1 MLRGGELIAG
11 ELHRERMLRTLRE
24 QGADTGS
31 TFLQSLLSTSPW
43 REVEAYLTGQ
53 QILPATTYRLTLEYS
68 LAGLSTIR
76 LVPYCKR
83 TIRALRPILLP
94 EGFEYSYKYADRSFF
109 EQMKA
114 ELADDEEP
122 LFVRPDGTITD
133 TSFTNVLIET
143 EAGYLTPARP
153 LLKGTQR
160 EGLLR
165 AGLIAEAD
173 DLTLSTLRSKAK
185 AILLIN
191 ALLPLEEALRLPQSP
206 PRLIY
211 SPTKNLAPQHEYST
225 VRRGKLYP
233 EGRASE
239 RCEEGGKFSCARK
252 YFFCAH
258 RNKFPC
264 ALKFNVMRAESL

>member
-1 MLRGGELIAG
+1 MPAEDLHPPVANATSPSFIETFMLRGGELIAG

-68 LAGLSTIR
+68 LAGLSAIR
-76 LVPYCKR
+76 LAPYCKR
-83 TIRALRPILLP
+83 TICTLRPIPLP
-94 EGFEYSYKYADRSFF
+94 NDFDYSYKYADRSFF

-122 LFVRPDGTITD
+122 LFVRPDSTITD

-143 EAGYLTPARP
+143 ESGYLTPTRP

-160 EGLLR
+160 EGLLQ

-173 DLTLSTLRSKAK
+173 DLSLSTLRFKAK

-191 ALLPLEEALRLPQSP
+191 ALLPLEEALRLP
-206 PRLIY
+206 
-211 SPTKNLAPQHEYST
+211 
-225 VRRGKLYP
+225 P
-233 EGRASE
+233 E
-239 RCEEGGKFSCARK
+239 
-252 YFFCAH
+252 
-258 RNKFPC
+258 
-264 ALKFNVMRAESL
+264 ALQD

>member
-1 MLRGGELIAG
+1 MLAEDLHPPVAGATSPSFIETFMLRGGELIAG

-68 LAGLSTIR
+68 LAGLSAIR

-83 TIRALRPILLP
+83 TICALCPILLP

-109 EQMKA
+109 DRMKA

-122 LFVRPDGTITD
+122 LFVRPDSTITD

-143 EAGYLTPARP
+143 ESGYLTPTRP

-173 DLTLSTLRSKAK
+173 NLTLSMLRSKAK

-191 ALLPLEEALRLPQSP
+191 ALLPLEEALRLP
-206 PRLIY
+206 
-211 SPTKNLAPQHEYST
+211 
-225 VRRGKLYP
+225 P
-233 EGRASE
+233 E
-239 RCEEGGKFSCARK
+239 
-252 YFFCAH
+252 
-258 RNKFPC
+258 
-264 ALKFNVMRAESL
+264 ALQD

>member
-1 MLRGGELIAG
+1 MPAEDLHTPVAGTASASFIETFMLRGGELIAG
-11 ELHRERMLRTLRE
+11 ELHRKRMLRTLRE

-31 TFLQSLLSTSPW
+31 TFLQSLLNTSPW

-53 QILPATTYRLTLEYS
+53 QILPDTTYRLTLEYS
-68 LAGLSTIR
+68 LAGLSAIR
-76 LVPYCKR
+76 LALYCKR
-83 TIRALRPILLP
+83 TICTLRPIPLP
-94 EGFEYSYKYADRSFF
+94 NGFDYSYKYADRSFF

-143 EAGYLTPARP
+143 EAGYLTPAHP

-185 AILLIN
+185 SILLIN
-191 ALLPLEEALRLPQSP
+191 ALLPLEEALRLP
-206 PRLIY
+206 
-211 SPTKNLAPQHEYST
+211 
-225 VRRGKLYP
+225 P
-233 EGRASE
+233 E
-239 RCEEGGKFSCARK
+239 
-252 YFFCAH
+252 
-258 RNKFPC
+258 
-264 ALKFNVMRAESL
+264 ALQD

>member
-1 MLRGGELIAG
+1 MPAEDLHSPVAGTASLSFIETFMLRGGELIAG
-11 ELHRERMLRTLRE
+11 ELHRERMLRTLRG
-24 QGADTGS
+24 QGAETSS

-43 REVEAYLTGQ
+43 REVETYFAGQ

-68 LAGLSTIR
+68 LEGFSAIR
-76 LVPYCKR
+76 LIPYCKR
-83 TIRALRPILLP
+83 TIRALRPLP
-94 EGFEYSYKYADRSFF
+94 LPDGFEYSYKYADRSFF

-133 TSFTNVLIET
+133 TSYTNVLIET
-143 EAGYLTPARP
+143 ESDYLTPTRP

-191 ALLPLEEALRLPQSP
+191 ALLPLEEALRLPP
-206 PRLIY
+206 
-211 SPTKNLAPQHEYST
+211 K
-225 VRRGKLYP
+225 
-233 EGRASE
+233 
-239 RCEEGGKFSCARK
+239 
-252 YFFCAH
+252 
-258 RNKFPC
+258 
-264 ALKFNVMRAESL
+264 ALQD

>member
-11 ELHRERMLRTLRE
+11 ELHRERMLRTLRG
-24 QGADTGS
+24 QGAETS
-31 TFLQSLLSTSPW
+31 SAFLQRLLGPSPW
-43 REVEAYLTGQ
+43 QEVEAYLAGQ
-53 QILPATTYRLTLEYS
+53 PILPATTYRLTLEYS
-68 LAGLSTIR
+68 LAGLSAIR

-109 EQMKA
+109 ERVKA
-114 ELADDEEP
+114 ELPDDEEP
-122 LFVRPDGTITD
+122 LFVRLDGTITD

-153 LLKGTQR
+153 LLRGTQR

-191 ALLPLEEALRLPQSP
+191 ALLPLEEALRLSP
-206 PRLIY
+206 
-211 SPTKNLAPQHEYST
+211 E
-225 VRRGKLYP
+225 
-233 EGRASE
+233 
-239 RCEEGGKFSCARK
+239 
-252 YFFCAH
+252 
-258 RNKFPC
+258 
-264 ALKFNVMRAESL
+264 ALQD

>member
-1 MLRGGELIAG
+1 MPSEDLHPPVAGATSPSFIETFMLRGGELIAG

-31 TFLQSLLSTSPW
+31 TFLQSLLSSSPW
-43 REVEAYLTGQ
+43 REVEAYLAGQ

-68 LAGLSTIR
+68 LTGLSAIR

-94 EGFEYSYKYADRSFF
+94 DGFEYSYKYTDRSFF
-109 EQMKA
+109 DRMKA
-114 ELADDEEP
+114 ELASEEEP

-143 EAGYLTPARP
+143 ESDYLTPTRP
-153 LLKGTQR
+153 LLKGSQR

-173 DLTLSTLRSKAK
+173 DLTLSTLRAKAK
-185 AILLIN
+185 SILLIN
-191 ALLPLEEALRLPQSP
+191 ALLPLEEALRLP
-206 PRLIY
+206 
-211 SPTKNLAPQHEYST
+211 
-225 VRRGKLYP
+225 P
-233 EGRASE
+233 E
-239 RCEEGGKFSCARK
+239 
-252 YFFCAH
+252 
-258 RNKFPC
+258 
-264 ALKFNVMRAESL
+264 ALQD

>member
-11 ELHRERMLRTLRE
+11 ELHRERMLRTLRGQE
-24 QGADTGS
+24 AETS
-31 TFLQSLLSTSPW
+31 SAFLQRLLSTAPW
-43 REVEAYLTGQ
+43 QEVEAYLTGQ
-53 QILPATTYRLTLEYS
+53 QIRPATTYRLTLEYS
-68 LAGLSTIR
+68 LARLSAVR

-83 TIRALRPILLP
+83 TIRALRPIPLP
-94 EGFEYSYKYADRSFF
+94 DGFEYSYKYADRSFF
-109 EQMKA
+109 ERVKA
-114 ELADDEEP
+114 ELISDEEP

-143 EAGYLTPARP
+143 EAGYLTPTRP

-191 ALLPLEEALRLPQSP
+191 ALLPLEEALRLP
-206 PRLIY
+206 
-211 SPTKNLAPQHEYST
+211 
-225 VRRGKLYP
+225 P
-233 EGRASE
+233 E
-239 RCEEGGKFSCARK
+239 
-252 YFFCAH
+252 
-258 RNKFPC
+258 
-264 ALKFNVMRAESL
+264 ALQD

>member
-11 ELHRERMLRTLRE
+11 ELHRERMLHTLRG
-24 QGADTGS
+24 QGAEAS
-31 TFLQSLLSTSPW
+31 SAFLQRLLDPSPW
-43 REVEAYLTGQ
+43 REVEAYFAEQ

-68 LAGLSTIR
+68 LEGFSAIR

-94 EGFEYSYKYADRSFF
+94 DGFDYSYKYADRRFF
-109 EQMKA
+109 ERLKA
-114 ELADDEEP
+114 ELASDEEP

-133 TSFTNVLIET
+133 TSYTNVLIET
-143 EAGYLTPARP
+143 DAGYLTPTRP

-185 AILLIN
+185 SILLVN
-191 ALLPLEEALRLPQSP
+191 ALLPLEEALRLP
-206 PRLIY
+206 
-211 SPTKNLAPQHEYST
+211 
-225 VRRGKLYP
+225 P
-233 EGRASE
+233 E
-239 RCEEGGKFSCARK
+239 
-252 YFFCAH
+252 
-258 RNKFPC
+258 
-264 ALKFNVMRAESL
+264 ALQD

>member
-1 MLRGGELIAG
+1 
-11 ELHRERMLRTLRE
+11 MLRTLRE
-24 QGADTGS
+24 QGANTGS
-31 TFLQSLLSTSPW
+31 TFLQNLLSTSPW

-68 LAGLSTIR
+68 LAGLSAIR
-76 LVPYCKR
+76 LIPYGKR
-83 TIRALRPILLP
+83 TIRALCPILLSDD
-94 EGFEYSYKYADRSFF
+94 FEYSYKYADRSFF
-109 EQMKA
+109 ERVKA

-122 LFVRPDGTITD
+122 LFVRSDGSITD

-143 EAGYLTPARP
+143 EAGYLTPTHP

-191 ALLPLEEALRLPQSP
+191 ALLPLEEALRLP
-206 PRLIY
+206 
-211 SPTKNLAPQHEYST
+211 
-225 VRRGKLYP
+225 P
-233 EGRASE
+233 E
-239 RCEEGGKFSCARK
+239 
-252 YFFCAH
+252 
-258 RNKFPC
+258 
-264 ALKFNVMRAESL
+264 ALQD

>member
-1 MLRGGELIAG
+1 MPAEDLHPPVANATSPSFIETFMLRGGELIAG

-43 REVEAYLTGQ
+43 QEVEAYLTGQ
-53 QILPATTYRLTLEYS
+53 QILPDTTYRLTLEYS
-68 LAGLSTIR
+68 LAGLSAIR
-76 LVPYCKR
+76 LALYCKR
-83 TIRALRPILLP
+83 TICTLRPIPLP
-94 EGFEYSYKYADRSFF
+94 NGFDYSYKYADRSFF

-114 ELADDEEP
+114 ELANDEEP

-143 EAGYLTPARP
+143 EAGYLTPAHP

-185 AILLIN
+185 VILLIN
-191 ALLPLEEALRLPQSP
+191 ALLPLEEALRLP
-206 PRLIY
+206 
-211 SPTKNLAPQHEYST
+211 
-225 VRRGKLYP
+225 P
-233 EGRASE
+233 E
-239 RCEEGGKFSCARK
+239 
-252 YFFCAH
+252 
-258 RNKFPC
+258 
-264 ALKFNVMRAESL
+264 ALQD

>member
-43 REVEAYLTGQ
+43 REVETYFAGQ
-53 QILPATTYRLTLEYS
+53 QILPATTYRLSLEYS
-68 LAGLSTIR
+68 LEGFSAIR
-76 LVPYCKR
+76 LIPYCKR
-83 TIRALRPILLP
+83 TIRALRPLP
-94 EGFEYSYKYADRSFF
+94 LPDGFEYSYKYADRSFF

-160 EGLLR
+160 EALLR
-165 AGLIAEAD
+165 TGLIAETD

-191 ALLPLEEALRLPQSP
+191 ALLPLEEALRLPP
-206 PRLIY
+206 
-211 SPTKNLAPQHEYST
+211 K
-225 VRRGKLYP
+225 
-233 EGRASE
+233 
-239 RCEEGGKFSCARK
+239 
-252 YFFCAH
+252 
-258 RNKFPC
+258 
-264 ALKFNVMRAESL
+264 ALQD

>member
-1 MLRGGELIAG
+1 MPAEDLHSPVAGTASTSFIETFMLRGGELIAG
-11 ELHRERMLRTLRE
+11 KLHRERMLRTLRK
-24 QGADTGS
+24 QGAETSS

-43 REVEAYLTGQ
+43 QEVEAYLTEQ

-68 LAGLSTIR
+68 LAGLSAIR

-83 TIRALRPILLP
+83 TIRALRPLP
-94 EGFEYSYKYADRSFF
+94 LPDGFDYSYKYADRSFF

-143 EAGYLTPARP
+143 ESGYLTPARP

-191 ALLPLEEALRLPQSP
+191 ALLPLEEALRLPP
-206 PRLIY
+206 
-211 SPTKNLAPQHEYST
+211 K
-225 VRRGKLYP
+225 
-233 EGRASE
+233 
-239 RCEEGGKFSCARK
+239 
-252 YFFCAH
+252 
-258 RNKFPC
+258 
-264 ALKFNVMRAESL
+264 ALQD

>member
-43 REVEAYLTGQ
+43 REVETYFAGQ

-68 LAGLSTIR
+68 LEGFSAIR
-76 LVPYCKR
+76 LIPYCKR
-83 TIRALRPILLP
+83 TIRALRPLP
-94 EGFEYSYKYADRSFF
+94 LPDGFEYSYKYADRSFF

-133 TSFTNVLIET
+133 TSYTNVLIET
-143 EAGYLTPARP
+143 ESDYLTPTRP

-191 ALLPLEEALRLPQSP
+191 ALLPLEEALRLP
-206 PRLIY
+206 
-211 SPTKNLAPQHEYST
+211 
-225 VRRGKLYP
+225 
-233 EGRASE
+233 SE
-239 RCEEGGKFSCARK
+239 
-252 YFFCAH
+252 
-258 RNKFPC
+258 
-264 ALKFNVMRAESL
+264 ALQD

>member
-1 MLRGGELIAG
+1 MPAEDLHPPVTGTASLSFIETFMLRGGELIAG

-24 QGADTGS
+24 QGTETSS
-31 TFLQSLLSTSPW
+31 TFLQNLLSSSPW

-53 QILPATTYRLTLEYS
+53 QILPAMTYRLTLEYS
-68 LAGLSTIR
+68 LAGLSAIR

-83 TIRALRPILLP
+83 TICALRPIPLP
-94 EGFEYSYKYADRSFF
+94 DGFEYSYKYADRSFF
-109 EQMKA
+109 ERVKA
-114 ELADDEEP
+114 ELVDDEEP

-143 EAGYLTPARP
+143 EAGYLTPTRP

-173 DLTLSTLRSKAK
+173 DLTLSTLRAKAK

-191 ALLPLEEALRLPQSP
+191 ALLPLEEALHLP
-206 PRLIY
+206 
-211 SPTKNLAPQHEYST
+211 
-225 VRRGKLYP
+225 P
-233 EGRASE
+233 E
-239 RCEEGGKFSCARK
+239 
-252 YFFCAH
+252 
-258 RNKFPC
+258 
-264 ALKFNVMRAESL
+264 AL

>member
-1 MLRGGELIAG
+1 MPAEDLHSPVAGTASPSFIETFMLRGGELIAG
-11 ELHRERMLRTLRE
+11 ELHRERMLCTLRG
-24 QGADTGS
+24 QGVETSS

-43 REVEAYLTGQ
+43 REVEAYLAGQ

-68 LAGLSTIR
+68 LTGLSAIR

-94 EGFEYSYKYADRSFF
+94 DGFEYSYKYTDRSFF
-109 EQMKA
+109 DRMKA
-114 ELADDEEP
+114 ELASEEEP

-143 EAGYLTPARP
+143 ESDYLTPTRP
-153 LLKGTQR
+153 LLKGIQR

-185 AILLIN
+185 SILLIN
-191 ALLPLEEALRLPQSP
+191 ALLPLEEALRLP
-206 PRLIY
+206 
-211 SPTKNLAPQHEYST
+211 
-225 VRRGKLYP
+225 P
-233 EGRASE
+233 E
-239 RCEEGGKFSCARK
+239 
-252 YFFCAH
+252 
-258 RNKFPC
+258 
-264 ALKFNVMRAESL
+264 ALQD